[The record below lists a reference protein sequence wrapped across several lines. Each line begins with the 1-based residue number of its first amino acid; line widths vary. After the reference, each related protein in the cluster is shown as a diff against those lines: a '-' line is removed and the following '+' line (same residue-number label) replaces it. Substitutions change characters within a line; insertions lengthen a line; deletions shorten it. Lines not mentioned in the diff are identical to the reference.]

1 MARQRQPRAYVEVL
15 ERIENELESLMVE
28 GGSREIDQD
37 DPFITPWRR
46 KHDAA
51 IRTVLAN

>member
-1 MARQRQPRAYVEVL
+1 VEVL

-51 IRTVLAN
+51 IRTVLVN